1 MALLLQLYFMP
12 NFGMLIALPASLYKN
27 SKPQYIYQDS
37 KLLGTDVC
45 FVKLVYTLFLGH
57 LDRGACNVKF
67 MFSKKATKI
76 DKIFTVNL
84 MVTTYCQIDSEDF
97 VNFCGLLRK

>member
-1 MALLLQLYFMP
+1 MP
-12 NFGMLIALPASLYKN
+12 NFGMLIALLASLYKN

-45 FVKLVYTLFLGH
+45 FVKLVYTLFLGS

-76 DKIFTVNL
+76 DEISTVDL
-84 MVTTYCQIDSEDF
+84 SLCSKYQIDGEYF
-97 VNFCGLLRK
+97 VNICGLLRIHDL